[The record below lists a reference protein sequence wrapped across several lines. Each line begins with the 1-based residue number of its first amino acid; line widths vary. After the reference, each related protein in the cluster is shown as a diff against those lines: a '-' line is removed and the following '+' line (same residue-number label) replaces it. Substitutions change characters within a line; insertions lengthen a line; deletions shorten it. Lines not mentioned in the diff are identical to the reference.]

1 MKKSI
6 SIPVLLILFN
16 RPEISKQLIN
26 SLGKTQPNKVYVYF
40 DGPRENQKMIDSEN
54 IDEIK
59 KFIENIDWNCDI
71 QIKENTT
78 NLGSHIAPKKAID
91 WLFENETVGIIL
103 EDDCIPNDSFFEYC
117 SVLLDRY
124 SQDNRVFMI
133 SGDNGGPIIN
143 QDFFNKNSYLFTQ
156 VPLTWGWATWKNR
169 WENFDSD
176 LNLWNQPFRKTRKL
190 LDGYSL
196 FESYLIYKMLN
207 RVSLREEKNWDYM
220 LYSTMIKNKYLSII
234 PRLNLIKNIGWGDEA
249 THTKKRNFRSYAE
262 TFPLTNLSAFNDDDN
277 TYNTDIRIS
286 YSVHFGI
293 KNNQIYPKALFL
305 TRIIYLSRRLSYWSK
320 VIFNNLL
327 KFTN

>member
-40 DGPRENQKMIDSEN
+40 DGPREYQKMVDSKN

-59 KFIENIDWNCDI
+59 KVIENIDWNCDI
-71 QIKENTT
+71 QIKENTI

-103 EDDCIPNDSFFEYC
+103 EDDCIPNDSFFKYC

-262 TFPLTNLSAFNDDDN
+262 TKKLKSFKTYSDIVSDQKNDLF
-277 TYNTDIRIS
+277 IS
-286 YSVHFGI
+286 YKVHFGVDEI
-293 KNNQIYPKALFL
+293 LINETP
-305 TRIIYLSRRLSYWSK
+305 
-320 VIFNNLL
+320 LL
-327 KFTN
+327 KVRIRYIIMRTKYLMKIFGIKLKLIN